1 MRCSRRQ
8 GWKAARSIRGRSL
21 PFASL
26 LAPHRSSHSQ
36 RDTCMHPRPLQ
47 QHLTLSL
54 HRLSQLCAFDVA
66 QCIVIYVKLAS
77 RPCGLV
83 VRSFLPTRSAAETR
97 RARRAHCCSACVRV
111 CALFS
116 RCLKALQLRS
126 YRGMVHMRHCFDHDS
141 RLICENYP
149 LVRIVV
155 AISARISMDCS
166 ARTSRSVSAPAM

>member
-1 MRCSRRQ
+1 MQQEAGMEGGSEHSRSIPPIRF
-8 GWKAARSIRGRSL
+8 AARASSQLSL
-21 PFASL
+21 AEGHVH
-26 LAPHRSSHSQ
+26 APAPPATTPHA
-36 RDTCMHPRPLQ
+36 
-47 QHLTLSL
+47 LSL